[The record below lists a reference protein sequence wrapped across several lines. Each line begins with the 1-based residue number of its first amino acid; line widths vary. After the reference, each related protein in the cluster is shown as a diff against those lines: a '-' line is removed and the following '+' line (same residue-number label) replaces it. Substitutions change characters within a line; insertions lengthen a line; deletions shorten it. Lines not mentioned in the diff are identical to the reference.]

1 VVLTECMADVP
12 LFCPMLDRFL
22 KQLAWYEQ
30 MSCAS
35 TRILLTAR
43 RLSTIAA
50 PAYTAEALLPN
61 ARGVIW

>member
-1 VVLTECMADVP
+1 
-12 LFCPMLDRFL
+12 MLDRFL